1 MRPRRSTL
9 LLNSKSSY
17 HYNKVTT
24 NYSLEN
30 FNKGTHQPDIRLIAC
45 NIKEVNIKVHNVY

>member
-30 FNKGTHQPDIRLIAC
+30 FNKGTHQPETVPE
-45 NIKEVNIKVHNVY
+45 NK